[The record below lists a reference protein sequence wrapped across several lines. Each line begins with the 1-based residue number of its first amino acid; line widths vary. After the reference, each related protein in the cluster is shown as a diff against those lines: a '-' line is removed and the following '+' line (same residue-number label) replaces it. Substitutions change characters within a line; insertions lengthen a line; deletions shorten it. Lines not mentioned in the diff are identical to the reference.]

1 MPWEKKKKKERESC
15 ICIPCGHRS
24 MYFELNFVYLVSHG
38 VLDAE
43 IQPALI
49 LFSREALFYL
59 CGYGLQKIPC
69 QFTN

>member
-1 MPWEKKKKKERESC
+1 MTNDKSAELQSR
-15 ICIPCGHRS
+15 
-24 MYFELNFVYLVSHG
+24 LNFVYCVSHR

-43 IQPALI
+43 IEWALI
-49 LFSREALFYL
+49 QFSREALFHL